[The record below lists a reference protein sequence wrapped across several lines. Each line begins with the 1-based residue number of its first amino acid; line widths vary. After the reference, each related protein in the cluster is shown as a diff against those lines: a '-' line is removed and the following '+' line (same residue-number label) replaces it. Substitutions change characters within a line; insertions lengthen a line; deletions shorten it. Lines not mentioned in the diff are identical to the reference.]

1 MRHTQQ
7 QLSDICRNNLMTEK
21 ILITE
26 NHSAGNQLKENITR
40 KGINTIN
47 LRTTTLLE
55 IAIQQSK
62 NMVRELSLEIVDN
75 DLLGIYTDMIIRK
88 QLKDQKLK
96 YFDKLQAS
104 PGFLKSM
111 KNSLIELR
119 MAGIESTSL
128 LAEHFVNTDKAEDTI
143 LILKEL
149 EDLLDSNKQ
158 IDTAGLYKIALGTD
172 NEEKDSKRRRIYIL
186 PANTRYTHLE
196 QQYLQHLTGGTYEI
210 IGNDND
216 NDNENENENKTQL
229 GEMVGSKL
237 NLTKAY
243 GVINETA
250 AVIRNIKRNKTHLD
264 DNLIL
269 HTVQEPY
276 TQLMYLLCERHNL
289 PVTFSEG
296 ISISNTKAG
305 KLISSLIDWIQNNYM
320 EQTFKTILKNGYLF
334 MGDKKPSYQRIQ
346 KVLVEA
352 HIGWDRNR
360 YFKSLENYEL
370 KENEKVK
377 DKEKD
382 QETIDWLKLLVASLL
397 DKIPEDD
404 GLGCSLSKLAEGLA
418 DIIRE
423 YHKPTSELD
432 AIGKEAVLAKLEI
445 LENYQGE
452 SMPQSEALLLISD
465 AIGDIRVCATGP
477 TPGKIHVASYR
488 KGLFLERKNTFI
500 IGLDS
505 SKFPGQS
512 TEDPILLDIERK
524 RISPE
529 IPLMKEQIKIN
540 EQDMMLLLGEITEEL
555 TLSYSCYNTT
565 EHKEQN
571 PAGIFLQVY
580 RQIEGDGSKS
590 YKDLNEYLKKT
601 EGYIDTDEEAILN
614 LNEWW
619 LKKTDYDNNKVSDN
633 LLSQLFP
640 GMAAGQMSRQHQASP
655 DFTQYDGKINFDMG
669 SAPIFSASQ
678 LEKLAKCPYLYFL
691 SHILGLWKQEEFEYS
706 MEVWLDPMSRGSLL
720 HKIYE
725 LFLLS
730 LKDSDEKPS
739 LEKHNELIEKIAN
752 EEIEKMKK
760 DIPPPS
766 ERVYLLEKGLLLEDC
781 RYFIKIEENRT
792 DGFTPEYFEM
802 PFGFDKENK
811 LTIELDSGK
820 KISVRGLI
828 DRVDKRGTDEYKII
842 DYKTGSAY
850 GFGHNEYFNNG
861 RHIQHA
867 LYAIALEKTLKE
879 QGLSENP
886 KIVESGYLFPTVKG
900 QGQWIGRDATRK
912 DSLYQLLEDLLEIF
926 DEGSFIRSDNKD
938 KSKDNPCSYC
948 DYLLLCQNYNSTWI
962 GDKCGCT
969 EDKGILAKGR
979 LKCYE

>member
-1 MRHTQQ
+1 MRQTQQ
-7 QLSDICRNNLMTEK
+7 QLADICQSNLMTEK

-26 NHSAGNQLKENITR
+26 NYSAGNQLKENIT
-40 KGINTIN
+40 KNGINTIN
-47 LRTTTLLE
+47 LKSTTLLE
-55 IAIQQSK
+55 LAIQQSK

-96 YFDKLQAS
+96 YFHKLQAS

-119 MAGIESTSL
+119 MAGIESKSL
-128 LAEHFVNTDKAEDTI
+128 MADHFVNTNKADDI
-143 LILKEL
+143 RLILKEL
-149 EDLLDSNKQ
+149 ENLLVINKQ
-158 IDTAGLYKIALGTD
+158 IDTAGLYKIALGIA
-172 NEEKDSKRRRIYIL
+172 NEEMGSKWRKRIYII
-186 PANTRYTHLE
+186 PGNTRYSQLE
-196 QQYLQHLTGGTYEI
+196 QQYLQHLTGGIYEV
-210 IGNDND
+210 IGTDKQ
-216 NDNENENENKTQL
+216 ENQL
-229 GEMVGSKL
+229 ANMVCSNL

-250 AVIRNIKRNKTHLD
+250 AVIRDIKRNKTLLD
-264 DNLIL
+264 NNLIL

-276 TQLMYLLCERHNL
+276 TQLLYLLCERHNL

-305 KLISSLIDWIQNNYM
+305 KLISSLLEWIQNNYQ
-320 EQTFKTILKNGYLF
+320 EQTFKTILKNSYLL
-334 MGDKKPSYQRIQ
+334 MEGEKPSYQRIQ
-346 KVLVEA
+346 KVLGEA

-360 YFKSLENYEL
+360 YL
-370 KENEKVK
+370 KALDSYGIEENEKA
-377 DKEKD
+377 KEKD
-382 QETIDWLKLLVASLL
+382 QETIDWLKLLVTSLL
-397 DKIPEDD
+397 DKIPEVD
-404 GLGCSLSKLAEGLA
+404 GLGRCDLRKLAEGLA
-418 DIIRE
+418 DIIKE
-423 YHKPTSELD
+423 YHKPTSELN
-432 AIGKEAVLAKLEI
+432 AIGKEAVLGRLEI

-465 AIGDIRVCATGP
+465 TIGDLRVCSTGP

-488 KGLFLERKNTFI
+488 KGLFLDRKNTFI

-505 SKFPGQS
+505 SKFPGQAI
-512 TEDPILLDIERK
+512 EDPILLDIERK
-524 RISPE
+524 RISQDL
-529 IPLMKEQIKIN
+529 PLIKEQVKDN
-540 EQDMMLLLGEITEEL
+540 EQDMMLLLEEITEEL

-580 RQIEGDGSKS
+580 RLLEMDGRKS

-601 EGYIDTDEEAILN
+601 EGYIDEDEEAILN

-619 LKKTDYDNNKVSDN
+619 LKKTDYDHNKVSGT
-633 LLSQLFP
+633 LLSQLYP
-640 GMAAGQMSRQHQASP
+640 GMAAGQMSRQHQESP

-669 SAPIFSASQ
+669 RAPIFSASQ

-691 SHILGLWKQEEFEYS
+691 SHILGLWKQEEFKYS
-706 MEVWLDPMSRGSLL
+706 MEVWLDPLNRGSLL

-730 LKDSDEKPS
+730 LKDSKEKPS
-739 LEKHNELIEKIAN
+739 LEKHKELIEKIAD

-760 DIPPPS
+760 EIPPPS

-792 DGFTPEYFEM
+792 DGFLPEYFEM
-802 PFGFDKENK
+802 PFGFDKENR
-811 LTIELDSGK
+811 LTIELNSGK

-879 QGLSENP
+879 QGLSQNP

-900 QGQWIGRDATRK
+900 QGQWIGRDASKK

-948 DYLLLCQNYNSTWI
+948 DYLLMCQNYDSTWI
-962 GDKCGCT
+962 GEKTGNT